1 MKVFISYTEISA
13 LIKAKT
19 KLTNTISHIYSDK
32 ISIKIIPHQGIGE
45 IYADLHFYYS
55 PTGDLSLSINS
66 DYPGVESLVNG
77 ITTIL
82 SNNASIFPFIDFST
96 KHIKISLP
104 KIPKLGNIFAS
115 VSISSLEATTNG
127 FNLILNL

>member
-1 MKVFISYTEISA
+1 MKIFISYTEISNI
-13 LIKAKT
+13 IKAKT
-19 KLTNTISHIYSDK
+19 KLANTLSYISSDK
-32 ISIKIIPHQGIGE
+32 INIKIIPHQNIGE
-45 IYADLHFYYS
+45 IYADMLFYYS

-82 SNNASIFPFIDFST
+82 SNKADIFPFINFST
-96 KHIKISLP
+96 KHIKICLP

-115 VSISSLEATTNG
+115 VSISSLEATPNG
-127 FNLILNL
+127 FNLIFNL